1 MATKFIKNRKNWDLF
16 FENPAGRVGRYLDRK
31 GKKIT
36 AAARAQVGVRTGN
49 LRSSIHMRHF
59 RDSRGQYVRIGSP
72 LSYAKM
78 HHEGTP
84 PHLIV
89 PTRGEK
95 LRFVSKGV
103 LVYTHLVRHPG
114 TRPNRFLT
122 DNLKLIH

>member
-1 MATKFIKNRKNWDLF
+1 MPSVFVKNRRNWDLF
-16 FENPAGRVGRYLDRK
+16 FENPSGRVGRYLNRK
-31 GKKIT
+31 GRAIT
-36 AAARAQVGVRTGN
+36 VAARAQVGVRTGN

-84 PHLIV
+84 PHLIK
-89 PTRGEK
+89 PKREEK
-95 LRFVSKGV
+95 LRFVSRGV
-103 LVYTHLVRHPG
+103 VVYTHLVRHPG
-114 TRPNRFLT
+114 TRPNKFLT